1 MAAEIVKAEQ
11 QGELG
16 LVPSWTQQQVDTI
29 RRTVAKGATQ
39 EELDMFL
46 HLSRTYGL
54 DPFAKEIW
62 FIKMGREPIIFT
74 SRDGYLKIANRD
86 PRFDGM
92 EADVVYAGDS
102 FRKTK
107 DGVEHVYGAK
117 DRGAPIGAYC
127 IVHRS
132 DRRIPTYVFAPYKD
146 YHKGGNWNT
155 YPHAMILKV
164 AEAQALKR
172 AFSISGLVTR
182 EEIIDEG
189 GGVRPRKEAPSRQTK
204 KELWDRF
211 LEYWKGDAERA
222 KAEILKVTGGRG
234 SQDWTDEDLSRLEAK
249 LDEYFAEE
257 LGEASWTDEPLG
269 DGAAV
274 DAEVVEETAEPS
286 DPNESMMR
294 KAEDLLGEA
303 GLYLTGGEK
312 ERFLYERTKKTELA
326 ELTAGELSGVIRD
339 AQAQLEARTAAEG

>member
-11 QGELG
+11 QGDLG
-16 LVPSWTQQQVDTI
+16 LVPNWTQQQVDTI

-182 EEIIDEG
+182 EEIIDDG
-189 GGVRPRKEAPSRQTK
+189 GRPRAAAGPSRQTK
-204 KELWDRF
+204 REIWDRF
-211 LEYWKGDAERA
+211 LEYWKDAERA
-222 KAEILKVTGGRG
+222 KAEILKLTGGRG
-234 SQDWTDEDLSRLEAK
+234 SQEWTEEDLSRLEAK
-249 LDEYFAEE
+249 LDEYLAED

-269 DGAAV
+269 EGAAL
-274 DAEVVEETAEPS
+274 DAEVVEEPKEDPHEAMTREAE
-286 DPNESMMR
+286 E
-294 KAEDLLGEA
+294 LLGAA

-312 ERFLYERTKKTELA
+312 EQFIFERTKKTALG
-326 ELTAGELSGVIRD
+326 ELTTGELSGVIRD
-339 AQAQLEARTAAEG
+339 ARKLLDERTKAEA